1 MTAKHKILFIEDEK
15 PIRKLLSFIIENAG
29 HQPIEACS
37 GSEGLMLAASHSPD
51 VILLDLALPDM
62 SGADLLSKLRE
73 WSKTPV
79 IILTANK
86 ADDEK
91 VILLDMGADDYLV
104 KPFHAPELLA
114 RIRVA
119 IRHAEK
125 STTDPMI
132 SIGRLTIDC
141 AGHIVKVGE
150 DPIKLTSTEFDL
162 LKALAQNTGKVVTQR
177 QLLHDVWG
185 PNNSDNSQYLRVY
198 IAQLRKKVEGPLGKR
213 IIYTESGVGYRLSL
227 EENDEIDS

>member
-1 MTAKHKILFIEDEK
+1 MSIKHKILYIEDEK
-15 PIRKLLSFIIENAG
+15 PIRKLLHFILESAG

-37 GSEGLMLAASHSPD
+37 GSEGLMLAASHQPD
-51 VILLDLALPDM
+51 VILLDLGLADI
-62 SGADLLSKLRE
+62 SGTDLLAKLRE

-91 VILLDMGADDYLV
+91 VTLLDMGADDYLV

-125 STTDPMI
+125 SIPDPVI
-132 SIGRLTIDC
+132 SLGKLNIDC
-141 AGHIVKVGE
+141 AGHLVKVGLE
-150 DPIKLTSTEFDL
+150 QIKLTSTEFDL
-162 LKALAQNTGKVVTQR
+162 LKVLAQNAGKVVTQR
-177 QLLHDVWG
+177 QLLQDVWG
-185 PNNSDNSQYLRVY
+185 PNNSHNSHYLRVY
-198 IAQLRKKVEGPLGKR
+198 IAQLRKKIEGPLGKR
-213 IIYTESGVGYRLSL
+213 IIYTESGVGYRLTQ
-227 EENDEIDS
+227 DD

>member
-1 MTAKHKILFIEDEK
+1 MSTKHKILYIEDER
-15 PIRKLLSFIIENAG
+15 PIRKLLHFILESEG
-29 HQPIEACS
+29 HLPIEACT
-37 GSEGLMLAASHSPD
+37 GAEGLMLAASHSPD
-51 VILLDLALPDM
+51 VVLLDLCLPDM
-62 SGADLLSKLRE
+62 SGAELLSKLRE

-91 VILLDMGADDYLV
+91 VTLLDMGADDYLV

-119 IRHAEK
+119 IRHSEK
-125 STTDPMI
+125 SSNDPMI
-132 SIGRLTIDC
+132 NLGQLTIDC
-141 AGHIVKVGE
+141 VGHIVKIG
-150 DPIKLTSTEFDL
+150 DDIIKLTSTEFDL
-162 LKALAQNTGKVVTQR
+162 LTVLGQNAGKVVTQR

-185 PNNSDNSQYLRVY
+185 PNNTRNSHYLRVY
-198 IAQLRKKVEGPLGKR
+198 IAQLRKKIEGPLGKR

-227 EENDEIDS
+227 EENAGSDS